1 MTLRF
6 GRRIVRLQR
15 RWPFVVTWKT
25 PPSHGWWHRHFV
37 EDIGYADKDRRQ

>member
-15 RWPFVVTWKT
+15 RWPFVVTWKH
-25 PPSHGWWHRHFV
+25 PPTDGWWHRHFV
-37 EDIGYADKDRRQ
+37 EDISYADDDRQ